1 MCILNMSSEFY
12 FMKNIIPFLFTIYI
26 GNKLRNKE
34 IRRINFFEYF
44 SPKILQI
51 VQQQEFTVYLLS
63 SI

>member
-34 IRRINFFEYF
+34 IRRINFFRHF
-44 SPKILQI
+44 LPKILLI
-51 VQQQEFTVYLLS
+51 VQQQEFTVYPLS